1 VFQRRGHEQ
10 VVGLPA
16 LASAGQ
22 RLDELGG
29 QRDGALPVRLGR
41 AEDQFTPSLAC
52 SNPSPE
58 SGGLLDSTTPA
69 ASARSSGPHFAT
81 RTKSRSRTRKPVQ
94 PSGVLADEMIENL
107 LPLDT
112 TQQRRVAL
120 TSDDPPLPLL
130 TEGLQASKLALKP
143 AADDG
148 WEVEPGPPPE

>member
-1 VFQRRGHEQ
+1 
-10 VVGLPA
+10 
-16 LASAGQ
+16 
-22 RLDELGG
+22 
-29 QRDGALPVRLGR
+29 
-41 AEDQFTPSLAC
+41 
-52 SNPSPE
+52 
-58 SGGLLDSTTPA
+58 
-69 ASARSSGPHFAT
+69 
-81 RTKSRSRTRKPVQ
+81 
-94 PSGVLADEMIENL
+94 MIENL

>member
-1 VFQRRGHEQ
+1 VAAPNTLLFHRGSGGVHPVGECRQ
-10 VVGLPA
+10 VV
-16 LASAGQ
+16 
-22 RLDELGG
+22 
-29 QRDGALPVRLGR
+29 V
-41 AEDQFTPSLAC
+41 
-52 SNPSPE
+52 
-58 SGGLLDSTTPA
+58 
-69 ASARSSGPHFAT
+69 
-81 RTKSRSRTRKPVQ
+81 
-94 PSGVLADEMIENL
+94 ENL